1 MLTLD
6 FLGNK
11 KKVSFLPQMQLRE
24 MDTVVLPFPPIHS
37 LTSGLT
43 AIPCGGHLKPV
54 TRGCKSRRNGRPPC
68 LSLRQTEVQFQRS
81 RGMLSSLT
89 VSQASISLCPTML
102 PLLPSRCTSSE
113 LPPRYTFHRQLS
125 TSESISRESNV
136 RFSPR

>member
-54 TRGCKSRRNGRPPC
+54 TRGCKNQRNGRPPC
-68 LSLRQTEVQFQRS
+68 LSLRQTGVQFQRS
-81 RGMLSSLT
+81 LWDAFIINCIPGQHIPLPSH
-89 VSQASISLCPTML
+89 ASITPFKVHLLRTSPQIH
-102 PLLPSRCTSSE
+102 LPSTG
-113 LPPRYTFHRQLS
+113 
-125 TSESISRESNV
+125 N
-136 RFSPR
+136 SPHQSLFPGSPM